1 MIPPR
6 FSSIQPP
13 TPQLSIQFKKL
24 KIFMIVFGAFSALKL
39 FFMPMI
45 AIQDLLSILMLWCAM
60 QQLNVCMFV
69 MFQLFTIYPL
79 IMLGVSM
86 GTLIQHA
93 ENPFQW
99 DSTYKLLQFLVC
111 VVNIPVYIYGN
122 IVVFHTYREVK
133 ACLRGLGDITGSGT
147 QPFNVNSGNEMVGGG
162 GGTVVQDGKGLAKP
176 DGGERF
182 QGKGVT
188 LG

>member
-1 MIPPR
+1 
-6 FSSIQPP
+6 
-13 TPQLSIQFKKL
+13 
-24 KIFMIVFGAFSALKL
+24 
-39 FFMPMI
+39 MI

-79 IMLGVSM
+79 IILGVSM
-86 GTLIQHA
+86 GTLIQHG
-93 ENPFQW
+93 ENPFEFR
-99 DSTYKLLQFLVC
+99 TYQLLQFLVC

-122 IVVFHTYREVK
+122 FVVFQTYKEVK
-133 ACLRGLGDITGSGT
+133 ACLRGLGDITGAGREAL
-147 QPFNVNSGNEMVGGG
+147 NVNGGNEMVGGG
-162 GGTVVQDGKGLAKP
+162 QSTIVQGGGNLAK
-176 DGGERF
+176 GEVVEKF